1 MSTKTIFTNKIV
13 LITSLS
19 VTAFSAW
26 AQEESEKMVITAN
39 RFPQPVSTVLA
50 PMDVVDRDQIDLWQ
64 SKSLTDV
71 LRRLPGVD
79 IAQSGGRGQINS
91 LYIRGS
97 ESRHV
102 LVLVDGVRLPISGIT
117 GSADFNQIPI
127 SLVQRVEY
135 IRGPR
140 SAVYGSEAIGGVIN
154 IITSTD
160 KDGGKIEAGL
170 GSNHY
175 QLYDGSIRQTL
186 GEKTTITA
194 AGAFEDTRGFNI
206 QPSSSYAPDGDK
218 DGFRSKSLWAGI
230 EQQFSS
236 QFSGFLRGYGYDNN
250 SEYDG
255 SYGDER
261 QLYSRN
267 YDMGLR
273 FLEGDFSSQLIA
285 SYQTYKDYNYDSAKG
300 IYKDGTTL
308 DDVSQR
314 NIQWGNSYRLDRGVV
329 SAGVDWRQEKLES
342 SGDSFFGDFIS
353 ERYKRDNTGFYITGQ
368 KALADFTVEGAVR
381 TDKNQQFG
389 WHETWQTA
397 VAWEFIPAYRFTLSY
412 GTGFLAPTLG
422 QLYGSERFYISSNRD
437 LKPEESRQ
445 WEAGLEGETG
455 IINWRLAGY
464 RNKITNLIVYE
475 TNPGSYYNIES
486 ATIKGVELTGELETG
501 PLSHRVTLE
510 YLDPRRD
517 KDKDN
522 EVLAHRS
529 KHKAKYQIDW
539 NMFGL
544 DMDVSYQYYGKRYNN
559 NTSAYSS
566 EQVRL
571 SSYSTVDISAAYP
584 ITENFTVRG
593 KVTNL
598 FDKEYETVYG
608 YETAEREYYLTAS
621 YTF

>member
-1 MSTKTIFTNKIV
+1 MSTKKIV

-19 VTAFSAW
+19 AAAFSAW
-26 AQEESEKMVITAN
+26 AQEDAEKMVVTAN

-79 IAQSGGRGQINS
+79 IAQNGGRGQASS
-91 LYIRGS
+91 LYIRGT

-102 LVLVDGVRLPISGIT
+102 LVLVDGIRVPISGIM
-117 GSADFNQIPI
+117 GVADFNQIPI

-154 IITSTD
+154 IITNAE

-175 QLYDGSIRQTL
+175 QLYDGSVRQTV

-206 QPSSSYAPDGDK
+206 QPGSSYPPDSDK

-236 QFSGFLRGYGYDNN
+236 QFSGFLRAYGYSNN
-250 SEYDG
+250 TEYDG

-267 YDMGLR
+267 YDTGLR
-273 FLEGDFSSQLIA
+273 FLQGDFSSQLIA
-285 SYQTYKDYNYDSAKG
+285 SYQTYKDYNYNSAKG
-300 IYKDGTTL
+300 MYKDGTTL
-308 DDVSQR
+308 DDMTQR
-314 NIQWGNSYRLDRGVV
+314 NIQWGNSYKLDRGVI
-329 SAGVDWRQEKLES
+329 SSGIDWRQEKLES
-342 SGDSFFGDFIS
+342 SNNYVSDS
-353 ERYKRDNTGFYITGQ
+353 YKRDNTGFYITGQ
-368 KALADFTVEGAVR
+368 KSLSDFTFEGAVR

-397 VAWEFIPAYRFTLSY
+397 AAWEFIPAYRLTLSY

-422 QLYGSERFYISSNRD
+422 QLYGSDRFNISSNHD

-445 WEAGLEGETG
+445 WEAGLEGDTG
-455 IINWRLAGY
+455 PLNWRLAAY
-464 RNKITNLIVYE
+464 RNKITNLIGYE
-475 TNPGSYYNIES
+475 SDPITWQGGYYNIES
-486 ATIKGVELTGELETG
+486 ATIKGVEWTGSFATG
-501 PLSHRVTLE
+501 PLDHRITLE

-517 KDKDN
+517 KDN
-522 EVLAHRS
+522 EVLGRRS
-529 KHKAKYQIDW
+529 KQKAKYQLDW

-544 DMDVSYQYYGKRYNN
+544 DMDVSYQYYGKRYDN
-559 NTSAYSS
+559 NTNEYANT
-566 EQVRL
+566 QRRL
-571 SSYSTVDISAAYP
+571 SSYSTVDVSAAYP

-593 KVTNL
+593 KVANL
-598 FDKEYETVYG
+598 LDKDYQTAYR
-608 YETAEREYYLTAS
+608 YETAGREYTLTAS

>member
-1 MSTKTIFTNKIV
+1 MSTKKIV

-19 VTAFSAW
+19 AAAFSAW
-26 AQEESEKMVITAN
+26 AQEDAEKMVVTAN

-79 IAQSGGRGQINS
+79 IAQNGGRGQASS
-91 LYIRGS
+91 LYIRGT

-102 LVLVDGVRLPISGIT
+102 LVLVDGIRVPISGIM
-117 GSADFNQIPI
+117 GVADFNQIPI

-154 IITSTD
+154 IITNAE

-175 QLYDGSIRQTL
+175 QLYDGSVRQTV

-206 QPSSSYAPDGDK
+206 QPGSSYPPDSDK

-236 QFSGFLRGYGYDNN
+236 QFSGFLRAYGYSNN
-250 SEYDG
+250 TEYDG

-267 YDMGLR
+267 YDTGLR
-273 FLEGDFSSQLIA
+273 FLQGDFSSQLIA
-285 SYQTYKDYNYDSAKG
+285 SYQTYKDYNYNSAKG
-300 IYKDGTTL
+300 MYKDGTTL
-308 DDVSQR
+308 DDMTQR
-314 NIQWGNSYRLDRGVV
+314 NIQWGNSYKLDRGVI
-329 SAGVDWRQEKLES
+329 SSGIDWRQEKLES
-342 SGDSFFGDFIS
+342 SNNYVSDS
-353 ERYKRDNTGFYITGQ
+353 YKRDNTGFYITGQ
-368 KALADFTVEGAVR
+368 KSLSDFTFEGAVR

-397 VAWEFIPAYRFTLSY
+397 AAWEFIPAYRLTLSY

-422 QLYGSERFYISSNRD
+422 QLYGSDRFNISSNHD

-445 WEAGLEGETG
+445 WEAGLEGDTG
-455 IINWRLAGY
+455 PLNWRLAAY
-464 RNKITNLIVYE
+464 RNKITNLIGYE
-475 TNPGSYYNIES
+475 SDPITWQGGYYNIES
-486 ATIKGVELTGELETG
+486 ATIKGVEWTGSFATG
-501 PLSHRVTLE
+501 PLDHRITLE

-517 KDKDN
+517 KDN
-522 EVLAHRS
+522 EVLGRRS
-529 KHKAKYQIDW
+529 KQKAKYQLDW

-544 DMDVSYQYYGKRYNN
+544 DMDVSYQYYGKRYDN
-559 NTSAYSS
+559 NTNEYANT
-566 EQVRL
+566 QRRL
-571 SSYSTVDISAAYP
+571 SSYSTVDVSAAYP

-593 KVTNL
+593 KVANL
-598 FDKEYETVYG
+598 LDKDYQTAYR
-608 YETAEREYYLTAS
+608 YETAEREYTLTAS